1 MILAFSLLG
10 FGAITRLR
18 GLFLGQTR
26 VFVASCDRI
35 SHENDLVELTR
46 P

>member
-10 FGAITRLR
+10 FGAITRLG

-26 VFVASCDRI
+26 VFEASCDRT
-35 SHENDLVELTR
+35 SHANDLVELTR